1 MSSRRSFRFT
11 ADGPLPIMHAP
22 THALVVV
29 DLQNDFLH
37 GGMLAVPGGD
47 EVVDVINHAQE
58 RFDLIVA
65 TQDWHPR
72 NHVSFAANHPGQKP
86 GDVIE
91 VDGLLQI
98 LWPVHCVEHTRS
110 AALCDR
116 FDASRLAR
124 VFYKGVEPRVDSYSA
139 FFDNAERRS
148 TGLGDYLRQA
158 GARELFLAGLATDY
172 CVSYR
177 AEMRSGWASMYS
189 LSWTAVGASTR
200 GRETRRPRSRICGV
214 AAST

>member
-1 MSSRRSFRFT
+1 V
-11 ADGPLPIMHAP
+11 P

-37 GGMLAVPGGD
+37 GGALAVPGGD

-58 RFDLIVA
+58 RFDLIIA

-72 NHVSFAANHPGQKP
+72 NHVSFAANHPGHRP

-98 LWPVHCVEHTRS
+98 LWPVHCVEHTRG
-110 AALCDR
+110 AALCDPLDKR
-116 FDASRLAR
+116 RIAR
-124 VFYKGVEPRVDSYSA
+124 VFYKGVEPCADSYSA

-172 CVSYR
+172 CVSYSAR
-177 AEMRSGWASMYS
+177 DAQRLGFNVFVIVDGCRGLDSRPGDTAAALEDLRRRGVHLIASSEIPVCRPDRRS
-189 LSWTAVGASTR
+189 
-200 GRETRRPRSRICGV
+200 
-214 AAST
+214 